1 MLDMP
6 VGHLEETSNWILTR
20 AAQDIH
26 SMALRQK
33 VKMLAIWISE
43 GLFFLGRGKQ
53 GKGPGEGAPR
63 CVPGV
68 SEKLVAG
75 AEAECGR
82 VKGGEV

>member
-43 GLFFLGRGKQ
+43 GLFFFWEEESKEKAQGR
-53 GKGPGEGAPR
+53 
-63 CVPGV
+63 VHPGV
-68 SEKLVAG
+68 SQEYPRSLWLEQRQNV
-75 AEAECGR
+75 
-82 VKGGEV
+82 GE

>member
-43 GLFFLGRGKQ
+43 ELFGGERKAR
-53 GKGPGEGAPR
+53 KGPREGAPR

-75 AEAECGR
+75 A
-82 VKGGEV
+82 